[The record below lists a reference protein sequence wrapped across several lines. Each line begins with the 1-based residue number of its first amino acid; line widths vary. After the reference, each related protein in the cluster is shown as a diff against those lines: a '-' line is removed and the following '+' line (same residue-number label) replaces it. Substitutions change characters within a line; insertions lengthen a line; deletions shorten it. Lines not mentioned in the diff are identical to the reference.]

1 MVKIWSSAIGLES
14 LALLLLAR
22 GEATAATVVAYLLPH
37 AAASGLA
44 ALAAWRL
51 LPRPFRAPRRYAL
64 LSLFGVN
71 FFVPV
76 LGLAATLTGIVAGHL
91 FPQLL
96 RPRLFVEVARPRFTA
111 DTPTERERLRGAA
124 ARAHLLNR
132 DAAAGSRVAAL
143 LAVGTAAHAGN
154 LLRELLS
161 DPEEELRLLAYGLLD
176 RQEKQIT
183 AALARERRL
192 LAEAEALGDRDIV
205 REICGRIGALYWE
218 LVYADLAQGETERFA
233 LAQALSFTERAL
245 RGDAADGARWLLI
258 ARIRLRRGELAQADE
273 ALQEALAWG
282 CPRARVLPYLAELR
296 FLQRRYEAVRR
307 AMLDLGGRPGSD
319 VLAAMQG
326 YWVA

>member
-218 LVYADLAQGETERFA
+218 LVYA
-233 LAQALSFTERAL
+233 
-245 RGDAADGARWLLI
+245 
-258 ARIRLRRGELAQADE
+258 
-273 ALQEALAWG
+273 
-282 CPRARVLPYLAELR
+282 
-296 FLQRRYEAVRR
+296 
-307 AMLDLGGRPGSD
+307 
-319 VLAAMQG
+319 
-326 YWVA
+326 